1 MQQQKEFE
9 AYIERTLLFEALRM
23 SWSAT
28 GICLTAK
35 VERQSSGVVVY
46 KGGTD
51 NLKAFLNALAM
62 HMRSEITDLLVR
74 IIQTLP
80 GIRGRFS
87 MI

>member
-1 MQQQKEFE
+1 
-9 AYIERTLLFEALRM
+9 M

-28 GICLTAK
+28 GIFLTAK
-35 VERQSSGVVVY
+35 VERQGAGVVVY

-51 NLKAFLNALAM
+51 NLKAFLKALAM

-80 GIRGRFS
+80 RIRGRFS